1 LIYCKKLNQM
11 PIFKSTLYFLL
22 GLLLFTFMACKT
34 TNKALVNQS
43 IQKTMDTS
51 KIMVLLPTGMKANV
65 LEEEFKAYE
74 LKSKGLVSR
83 RENRCLFT
91 YNQSLVEANEL
102 LEIMKKSSNVLEANF
117 PKIVHQSKVT
127 N

>member
-1 LIYCKKLNQM
+1 MSTFKPILYC
-11 PIFKSTLYFLL
+11 FLS
-22 GLLLFTFMACKT
+22 LLLTFIACKT
-34 TNKALVNQS
+34 NNALVNQS
-43 IQKTMDTS
+43 TQNTVKKVETMDMS

-83 RENRCLFT
+83 RENRCIFT

-102 LEIMKKSSNVLEANF
+102 LEVVKKSSNVLEAEF
-117 PKIVHQSKVT
+117 PEIVHQAKVT

>member
-1 LIYCKKLNQM
+1 MSTFKPILYC
-11 PIFKSTLYFLL
+11 FLS
-22 GLLLFTFMACKT
+22 LLLTFIACKT
-34 TNKALVNQS
+34 NNALVNQS
-43 IQKTMDTS
+43 TQNTVKKVETMDMS

-83 RENRCLFT
+83 RENRCMFT

-102 LEIMKKSSNVLEANF
+102 LEVVKKSSNVLEAEF
-117 PKIVHQSKVT
+117 PEIVHQAKVT

>member
-1 LIYCKKLNQM
+1 MSTFKPILYC
-11 PIFKSTLYFLL
+11 FLS
-22 GLLLFTFMACKT
+22 LLLTFIACKT
-34 TNKALVNQS
+34 NNALVNQS
-43 IQKTMDTS
+43 TQNTVKKVETMDMS

-83 RENRCLFT
+83 RENRCMFT

-102 LEIMKKSSNVLEANF
+102 LEVVKKSSNVLEAAF
-117 PKIVHQSKVT
+117 PELVHQPKVT

>member
-1 LIYCKKLNQM
+1 MSTFKPILYC
-11 PIFKSTLYFLL
+11 FLS
-22 GLLLFTFMACKT
+22 LLLTFIACKT
-34 TNKALVNQS
+34 NNALVNQS
-43 IQKTMDTS
+43 TQNTVKKVETMDMS

-83 RENRCLFT
+83 RENRCMFT
-91 YNQSLVEANEL
+91 YNQSIVEANEL
-102 LEIMKKSSNVLEANF
+102 LEVVKNSSNVLEAEF
-117 PKIVHQSKVT
+117 PEIVHQPKVT

>member
-1 LIYCKKLNQM
+1 MLAFKPISYC
-11 PIFKSTLYFLL
+11 FLS
-22 GLLLFTFMACKT
+22 LLLTFIACKT
-34 TNKALVNQS
+34 NNALVNQS
-43 IQKTMDTS
+43 TQNTVKKVETMDMS

-83 RENRCLFT
+83 RENRCMFT

-102 LEIMKKSSNVLEANF
+102 LEVVKKSSNVLEAEF
-117 PKIVHQSKVT
+117 PEIVHQPKVT

>member
-1 LIYCKKLNQM
+1 MLAFKPISYC
-11 PIFKSTLYFLL
+11 FLS
-22 GLLLFTFMACKT
+22 LLLTFIACKT
-34 TNKALVNQS
+34 NNALVNQS
-43 IQKTMDTS
+43 TQNTVKKVETMDMS

-83 RENRCLFT
+83 RENRCMFT

-102 LEIMKKSSNVLEANF
+102 LEVVKKSSNVLEAEF
-117 PKIVHQSKVT
+117 PEIVHQAKVT